1 MLRVS
6 VNLMINRK
14 KALLL
19 IHILVVYRFLSPNN
33 IFHKHQ
39 VQAGSLKVIHCFRS
53 PVGGLFRH
61 VNDLVRY
68 QAANGI
74 QTGIICDDSTGQEQ
88 AEKVLDELTSV
99 CELGVYR
106 IPISRLP
113 GLTDYR
119 SLQKAENICLEN
131 QPDII
136 HGHGAKGGA
145 YSRLLSKRGMARSV
159 YTPHGGALHYN
170 PVSIA
175 GAIFFTMERLLGQHT
190 DAMIFES
197 RFSAIT
203 YEEKIGKIPFK
214 YKVIHNG
221 LSETELTAADHIN
234 GENDFL
240 YLGEFRGLKGIDL
253 LFSAVAIL
261 NKERANNKQQPVK
274 LIVAGG
280 GRGKPE
286 KLIAHI
292 KAMGLEESIEISP
305 PIYPATEAF
314 RKTKCIVVPSRA
326 ESLPYIVLEAAAAG
340 VPIITTN
347 VGGIKEIFGPYSD
360 QLIEPD
366 NAELLADAM
375 RATMDNP
382 EATTAKAT
390 QLRERVRSLFR
401 IDQMGH
407 DIGAFY
413 SEIINP

>member
-1 MLRVS
+1 MHRLQ
-6 VNLMINRK
+6 NY
-14 KALLL
+14 
-19 IHILVVYRFLSPNN
+19 H
-33 IFHKHQ
+33 

-61 VNDLVRY
+61 VIDLVRY

-74 QTGIICDDSTGQEQ
+74 QTGIICDDSTGREQ
-88 AEKVLDELTSV
+88 AEKVLAELANV

-106 IPISRLP
+106 LPITRLP
-113 GLTDYR
+113 GITDLR
-119 SLQKAENICLEN
+119 SLKKAENICL
-131 QPDII
+131 QIKPDVL

-145 YSRLLSKRGMARSV
+145 YARLLSRRVNACSV

-170 PVSIA
+170 PVSPA
-175 GAIFFTMERLLGQHT
+175 GAIFFTMERLLGQKT

-197 RFSAIT
+197 RFSAAT
-203 YEEKIGKIPFK
+203 YAEKIGEIPCK

-221 LSETELTAADHIN
+221 LSEAELTAADHIN

-240 YLGEFRGLKGIDL
+240 FLGEFRGLKGLDV
-253 LFSAVAIL
+253 LFSAVALI
-261 NKERANNKQQPVK
+261 NKYPQNKDRPVK

-286 KLIAHI
+286 KLVASI
-292 KAMGLEESIEISP
+292 KDMGLEDSIEISP

-347 VGGIKEIFGPYSD
+347 VGGIKEIFGPLSD

-366 NAELLADAM
+366 NAEVLAQAM
-375 RATMDNP
+375 QATLDHP
-382 EATTAKAT
+382 DETTAKAK

-407 DIGAFY
+407 DINAFY
-413 SEIINP
+413 TEIVGKQPA

>member
-1 MLRVS
+1 M
-6 VNLMINRK
+6 
-14 KALLL
+14 
-19 IHILVVYRFLSPNN
+19 
-33 IFHKHQ
+33 
-39 VQAGSLKVIHCFRS
+39 KVIHCFRS

-68 QAANGI
+68 QAANGV
-74 QTGIICDDSTGQEQ
+74 QTGIICDDSTGREQ
-88 AEKVLDELTSV
+88 AEKVLAELATV

-106 IPISRLP
+106 LPIPRLP
-113 GLTDYR
+113 GLTDIR
-119 SLQKAENICLEN
+119 SLKKAENIC
-131 QPDII
+131 QAIRPDVI

-145 YSRLLSKRGMARSV
+145 YARLLSRRVKSRSV

-170 PVSIA
+170 PVSIP
-175 GAIFFTMERLLGQHT
+175 GAIFFTMERLLGRKT

-197 RFSAIT
+197 RFSAVT
-203 YEEKIGKIPFK
+203 YEEKIGEIPCK
-214 YKVIHNG
+214 YNVIHNG
-221 LSETELTAADHIN
+221 LSNEELTAPDHEN

-240 YLGEFRGLKGIDL
+240 FLGEFRGLKGLDV
-253 LFSAVAIL
+253 LFSATAIL
-261 NKERANNKQQPVK
+261 NKERKGKERPIK

-286 KLIAHI
+286 ALIARI
-292 KAMGLEESIEISP
+292 KAMGLEESIVVSP

-347 VGGIKEIFGPYSD
+347 VGGIKEIFGPFSD
-360 QLIEPD
+360 RLIEPD
-366 NAELLADAM
+366 NAAVLAAAM

-382 EATTAKAT
+382 DDTIALAT
-390 QLRERVRSLFR
+390 QLRERVRSIFR

-407 DIGAFY
+407 DINAFY
-413 SEIINP
+413 AEIINTEAT

>member
-1 MLRVS
+1 
-6 VNLMINRK
+6 
-14 KALLL
+14 
-19 IHILVVYRFLSPNN
+19 
-33 IFHKHQ
+33 
-39 VQAGSLKVIHCFRS
+39 LKVIHCFRS

-74 QTGIICDDSTGQEQ
+74 QTGIICDDSTGRNQ
-88 AEKVLDELTSV
+88 AEKVLAELVSV

-106 IPISRLP
+106 LPIPRLP
-113 GLTDYR
+113 GLTDVQ
-119 SLQKAENICLEN
+119 SLKKAENICRDI
-131 QPDII
+131 QPDVV

-145 YSRLLSKRGMARSV
+145 YARLLGNRTKARSV

-170 PVSIA
+170 PVSIP
-175 GAIFFTMERLLGQHT
+175 GAIFFTMERLLGQKT

-197 RFSAIT
+197 RFSSVA
-203 YEEKIGKIPFK
+203 YEEKIGKIPCE

-221 LSETELTAADHIN
+221 LSDEELTAADHVN
-234 GENDFL
+234 GESDFL
-240 YLGEFRGLKGIDL
+240 FLGEFRGLKGLDV
-253 LFSAVAIL
+253 LFSAVALL
-261 NKERANNKQQPVK
+261 NKERGSNEPPVR

-286 KLIAHI
+286 ALIARI
-292 KAMGLEESIEISP
+292 KAMGLEDSIQVSP
-305 PIYPATEAF
+305 PIYPATAAF

-340 VPIITTN
+340 VPIIATN

-366 NAELLADAM
+366 NAAVLATAM
-375 RATMDNP
+375 RATMEHPD
-382 EATTAKAT
+382 ATTANAI

-401 IDQMGH
+401 IDKMGH
-407 DIGAFY
+407 DINAFY
-413 SEIINP
+413 TQIVGAKTSGILRLNRPG

>member
-1 MLRVS
+1 VHIFNAREQANCQVAKIDCPKARMGTY
-6 VNLMINRK
+6 NRR
-14 KALLL
+14 LQGY
-19 IHILVVYRFLSPNN
+19 H
-33 IFHKHQ
+33 

-68 QAANGI
+68 QAANGL
-74 QTGIICDDSTGQEQ
+74 QTGIICDDSTGREQ
-88 AEKVLDELTSV
+88 AEKVLAELADV

-106 IPISRLP
+106 LPITRLP
-113 GLTDYR
+113 GITDLR
-119 SLQKAENICLEN
+119 SLKKAEHICLKIK
-131 QPDII
+131 PDVI

-145 YSRLLSKRGMARSV
+145 YARLLSRRVAARSV

-170 PVSIA
+170 PMSIA
-175 GAIFFTMERLLGQHT
+175 GAIFFTMERLLGRKT
-190 DAMIFES
+190 DAMVFES
-197 RFSAIT
+197 RFGAT
-203 YEEKIGKIPFK
+203 AYEEKIGVIPCK

-221 LSETELTAADHIN
+221 LSDTELTAPDHVN

-240 YLGEFRGLKGIDL
+240 FLGEFRGLKGLDV
-253 LFSAVAIL
+253 LFAAVALL
-261 NKERANNKQQPVK
+261 NKDPKNKDRPVK

-286 KLIAHI
+286 KLVAEI
-292 KAMGLEESIEISP
+292 KAMGLENSIEISP

-347 VGGIKEIFGPYSD
+347 VGGIKEIFGPFSD
-360 QLIEPD
+360 QLIAPD
-366 NAELLADAM
+366 NAEILAQAM

-382 EATTAKAT
+382 DETTAKAL

-407 DIGAFY
+407 DINAFY
-413 SEIINP
+413 TEIVDKQAV